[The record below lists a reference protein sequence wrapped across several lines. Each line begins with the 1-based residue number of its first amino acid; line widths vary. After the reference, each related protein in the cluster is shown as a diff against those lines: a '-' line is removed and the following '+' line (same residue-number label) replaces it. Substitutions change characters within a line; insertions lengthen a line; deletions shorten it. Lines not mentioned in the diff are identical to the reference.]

1 MSNSSLSIKGVG
13 MTQFATEHSDE
24 LVTIASRAANRALKD
39 AEISK
44 DSVTSVHVGNTLG
57 ATHNKQLGLANIF
70 CGALGLTGISAD
82 TIDNTSASGAS
93 SILRAAEAVASGHS
107 SVALAIGAE
116 KMSGDTETV
125 TEVISHL
132 VHNQEYNHGI
142 TLPSFGG
149 LAADAYFERYD
160 CDREALAH
168 VGVKN
173 HRHAMENEFA
183 QFRSEVSVTD
193 VLNSP
198 VIASPLRLY
207 DCCPL
212 TDGAAAVVV
221 TNGNGPVN
229 LRGIASATGTHA
241 VAERPDPLKIQS
253 VRDAGEKA
261 FKRAKRKPTDVD
273 VACIHDAFSIL
284 EWLELEELGFY
295 DFGTAWKATV
305 AGKNRRDG
313 PTPVNPGG
321 GLKARGH
328 PLGATGIAQIVE
340 LYWQLTKSATN
351 RQVPKAETGL
361 ALNVAG
367 FGNNA
372 VCTILEAK

>member
-1 MSNSSLSIKGVG
+1 MSSQFLSIEGVG
-13 MTQFATEHSDE
+13 MTQFAKEHPDD
-24 LVTIASRAANRALKD
+24 LVTIASRAANRALED
-39 AEISK
+39 AGKSK
-44 DSVTSVHVGNTLG
+44 ASVTSLHVGNTLG
-57 ATHNKQLGLANIF
+57 ATHNEQLGLANIV
-70 CGALGLTGISAD
+70 CGALGLTNVSAD

-107 SVALAIGAE
+107 SVALVVGAE

-132 VHNQEYNHGI
+132 THSQEYDHGI

-149 LAADAYFERYD
+149 LAADAYLSRYD

-173 HRHAMENEFA
+173 HRHAIENEFA
-183 QFRSEVSVTD
+183 QFRSEISVAD
-193 VLNSP
+193 VLSSP
-198 VIASPLRLY
+198 IVASPLRLY

-212 TDGAAAVVV
+212 TDGAAAVVI
-221 TNGNGPVN
+221 TDGNGPVD
-229 LRGIASATGTHA
+229 LRGIAGATGTHA
-241 VAERPDPLKIQS
+241 VAERSDPLEIRS
-253 VRDAGEKA
+253 VREAGTGA
-261 FKRAKRKPTDVD
+261 FERAERKPTDID

-295 DFGTAWKATV
+295 NSGTAWKATV
-305 AGKNRRDG
+305 AGKNRRNG
-313 PTPVNPGG
+313 PTAVNPGG

-328 PLGATGIAQIVE
+328 PLGATGVAQIVE
-340 LYWQLTKSATN
+340 LYWHLTETATN
-351 RQVPKAETGL
+351 RQVPDAKTGL
-361 ALNVAG
+361 GLNVAG

-372 VCTILEAK
+372 VCTVLEAK